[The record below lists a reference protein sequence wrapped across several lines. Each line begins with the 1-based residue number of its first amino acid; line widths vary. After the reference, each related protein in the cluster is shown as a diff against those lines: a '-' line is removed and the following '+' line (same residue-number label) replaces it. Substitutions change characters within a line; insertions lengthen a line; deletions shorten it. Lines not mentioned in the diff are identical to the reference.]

1 MSVSLYS
8 RMALLVALGATLVA
22 CTTPEPVAKPVAP
35 PVQPRAISLASFDCV
50 DGLPAVHRQICASEA
65 LSRLDKQVIEQYRDR
80 LRGLDLP
87 GALLLEANQR
97 QWLLSR
103 AGQCPL
109 AGAADAQDCLIA
121 MYRQRADDLANW
133 PEAQP
138 ASQQSAHGLSA
149 YAEFR
154 LADSRDASLC
164 ESVKTALNQDLQ
176 RNGFPVPARLPGAT
190 ALAGS
195 HGPAASVELAGQ
207 RLSVE
212 LYDAGPYAGYQLRAR
227 GLSRNGQ
234 RIMDD
239 STLPRW
245 VAELPNYGGRAH
257 VSSSQTRD
265 YGAIDIFR
273 LGGRE
278 LVLVN
283 ETWGFYSP
291 AARGESAYA
300 GLYALDSQ
308 GLKPL
313 CLYQS
318 YLTPPRSNTL
328 AGLPA
333 FAALQTELN
342 TLVGDPSAEV
352 AQHERLDNA
361 QSLKERQWTLL
372 NMPLLGVQELQAYG
386 REGAIRQRHDDSLNR
401 LFDWSERNLD
411 NKLFYRRLLPML
423 QPAHSELQQLFS
435 DQGLD
440 STQASTAADLLL
452 HESLA
457 RASEYLAIPAPAPEA
472 PLPPHAD
479 YRPRYAIAPTP
490 GDLERGRNFATLHS
504 VLLNNAPAHV
514 VNDFITYETENLG
527 ERRGLSMDG
536 SPAPM
541 AAVQNPEN
549 LELLLR
555 SDFDANQS
563 NAWGKTAL
571 MAAAQL
577 NQADSVRLL
586 LSNGADVHSQTRML
600 PGTGVGG
607 VERREAAQPRQTALL
622 IAARQADAPVI
633 EALRAGGALRQEW
646 TGYAQQVCT
655 ALGSNPQLTSAAREQ
670 LQPTLCGT
678 YSPAPK
684 QALQQSVQLIERPV
698 VNLFARHYELTPQ
711 VFSVK
716 IRQIAIN
723 LGMVAMRRGKVSIIG
738 PLTLV
743 FSDLAGN
750 NPQLLKFDLGL
761 PVSSGAAVVNNH
773 KVMRTEQGLVLSTD
787 FDQQRNDVEG
797 TWRLLFDAAAA
808 QGLTPANQGYVV
820 IHDSERSEYQ
830 LVVRR

>member
-1 MSVSLYS
+1 MSVSLYT
-8 RMALLVALGATLVA
+8 RMVSLAALGAALVA
-22 CTTPEPVAKPVAP
+22 CTTPEPIAKPIAP
-35 PVQPRAISLASFDCV
+35 PVQPRAASLASFDCV
-50 DGLPAVHRQICASEA
+50 DGLPALHRQICASET
-65 LSRLDKQVIEQYRDR
+65 LSRLDKQVVEQYRSR
-80 LRGLDLP
+80 LRSLDLP
-87 GALLLEANQR
+87 GALLLEADQR

-103 AGQCPL
+103 AGQCPP
-109 AGAADAQDCLIA
+109 ADGANAQDCLLAI
-121 MYRQRADDLANW
+121 YRQRADDLANW

-138 ASQQSAHGLSA
+138 AARHGAHGLSA

-154 LADSRDASLC
+154 LAESRDANLC
-164 ESVKTALNQDLQ
+164 ETMKSTLNEDLQ
-176 RNGFPVPARLPGAT
+176 RNGLPVPARLPGAT

-195 HGPAASVELAGQ
+195 HGPGASVELGGQ
-207 RLSVE
+207 RLSVD

-234 RIMDD
+234 RIIDD

-313 CLYQS
+313 CLYQG
-318 YLTPPRSNTL
+318 YLTPPRNNTL
-328 AGLPA
+328 SGLPA

-342 TLVGDPSAEV
+342 SLAGDPPAEV

-361 QSLKERQWTLL
+361 QSLKERQWALL
-372 NMPLLGVQELQAYG
+372 NMPLVGVQELKTYG
-386 REGAIRQRHDDSLNR
+386 REGAIRQRHDRSLNR

-411 NKLFYRRLLPML
+411 NKLAYRRLLPML
-423 QPAHSELQQLFS
+423 KPAHGELQQLFA
-435 DQGLD
+435 DQGLYPV
-440 STQASTAADLLL
+440 QAGIAADLLL

-457 RASEYLAIPAPAPEA
+457 RATEYLALPAPPPEA
-472 PLPPHAD
+472 PLAPHAE

-504 VLLNNAPAHV
+504 VVLNNAPAHV
-514 VNDFITYETENLG
+514 VNDFIAYETENLG
-527 ERRGLSMDG
+527 ARRGLSLDG

-541 AAVQNPEN
+541 AAVQNPES

-555 SDFDANQS
+555 SGFDANQS

-571 MAAAQL
+571 MMAAQL
-577 NQADSVRLL
+577 NQLDSLRLL
-586 LSNGADVHSQTRML
+586 LGSGADVHSQTRSV
-600 PGTGVGG
+600 PGAGVGG

-622 IAARQADAPVI
+622 IAARQAGVPAI
-633 EALRAGGALRQEW
+633 EALRAAGALREEW
-646 TGYAQQVCT
+646 TGYAQQVCA
-655 ALGSNPQLTSAAREQ
+655 ALGSNPQLTSATREQ
-670 LQPTLCGT
+670 LQSPLCGT
-678 YSPAPK
+678 YSPAPM
-684 QALQQSVQLIERPV
+684 QTLQQSVQLVERPL
-698 VNLFARHYELTPQ
+698 VNLFTRHYELAPQ
-711 VFSVK
+711 ALGEE
-716 IRQIAIN
+716 IRQMAIS
-723 LGMVAMRRGKVSIIG
+723 LGMTAVRRAKVSING

-743 FSDLAGN
+743 FADLAGN
-750 NPQLLKFDLGL
+750 SPQLLKFDLGL

-773 KVMRTEQGLVLSTD
+773 KMLRTEPALVLSTA
-787 FDQQRNDVEG
+787 FDPQRNDIEA

-808 QGLTPANQGYVV
+808 QGLRPTNQGYVV
-820 IHDSERSEYQ
+820 IHDSERTEYQ